1 MRPGSIQERRKHARH
16 PLCMGLRFHHPQSQR
31 EFPGRT
37 VDISQSGL
45 LMYVPAR
52 TPLKVGDALEL
63 NLGSMPRPEYATL
76 GANPVQATVV
86 RVARE
91 TLLATGQIAVGVK
104 FMTQA

>member
-1 MRPGSIQERRKHARH
+1 
-16 PLCMGLRFHHPQSQR
+16 
-31 EFPGRT
+31 

-52 TPLKVGDALEL
+52 TPVKAGDALEL
-63 NLGSMPRPEYATL
+63 NMGSVSQPEYSAL

-91 TLLATGQIAVGVK
+91 TLLTTGQIAVGVK
-104 FMTQA
+104 FMKQA